1 MADQIA
7 ELANKDTATFE
18 NAETSLSEAFEQ
30 YTLVADQEKLSSP
43 WPDRRTIGNEAV
55 SCTGTSGLDRSQN

>member
-30 YTLVADQEKLSSP
+30 YTLVADQEKLSSL
-43 WPDRRTIGNEAV
+43 
-55 SCTGTSGLDRSQN
+55 GLTAGQLAMKLSKRPVLTEQN